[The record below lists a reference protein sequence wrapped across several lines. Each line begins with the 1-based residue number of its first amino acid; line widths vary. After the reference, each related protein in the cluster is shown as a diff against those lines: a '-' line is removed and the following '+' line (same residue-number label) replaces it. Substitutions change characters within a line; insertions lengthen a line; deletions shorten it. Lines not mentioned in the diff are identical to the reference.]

1 MNAGQSSAVMTL
13 RNGCHKA
20 IAVNSQSPKNQ
31 VRRIRPTHLIF
42 VVLFGSCVKITPIEP
57 RSIRAD
63 VATPA
68 VAEVATSASDADAAA
83 PTSATTPTPATAA
96 ETAATTTAAAA
107 TATAGH
113 CLRGR
118 CADQDGRGADEIDE
132 YQSHRCDAACNGII
146 AFSHF

>member
-1 MNAGQSSAVMTL
+1 MVATKRSLLILSRQ
-13 RNGCHKA
+13 
-20 IAVNSQSPKNQ
+20 KNEA
-31 VRRIRPTHLIF
+31 RRIRPTHLIF
-42 VVLFGSCVKITPIEP
+42 VVLFGSCVKISPIEP

-83 PTSATTPTPATAA
+83 PTSAPTPTTAA
-96 ETAATTTAAAA
+96 KTAASETAATTTAAAA
-107 TATAGH
+107 TATSGH

-132 YQSHRCDAACNGII
+132 YQSHRCDAACNDII

>member
-1 MNAGQSSAVMTL
+1 MVAA
-13 RNGCHKA
+13 KA
-20 IAVNSQSPKNQ
+20 IAVNSQSLKNK
-31 VRRIRPTHLIF
+31 VRRIRPTHLSF

-68 VAEVATSASDADAAA
+68 VAEVATSASDTDAAA

-96 ETAATTTAAAA
+96 ETAASETATSA
-107 TATAGH
+107 TATSGQ

-118 CADQDGRGADEIDE
+118 RADQDGRGADEIDE
-132 YQSHRCDAACNGII
+132 HQSHRCDAAGNDIV